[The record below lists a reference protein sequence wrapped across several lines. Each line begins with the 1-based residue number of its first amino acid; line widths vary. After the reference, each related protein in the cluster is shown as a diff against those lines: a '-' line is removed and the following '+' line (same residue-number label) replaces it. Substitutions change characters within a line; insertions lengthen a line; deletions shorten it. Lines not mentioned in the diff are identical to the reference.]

1 MMKRFVA
8 TALAVAFALSLGADL
23 AVAAAKPAPSGKVN
37 INTASVEQL
46 TTLPGVG
53 PKLAARIL
61 EYRQK
66 SGAFKSVQELMNVK
80 NMDSCKSIVYMQLS
94 VGLFTGNTQGTGKC
108 GNRSGP
114 AWSARGRGFPSHASL
129 LLSPMRIDTR

>member
-1 MMKRFVA
+1 MPNRFVA
-8 TALAVAFALSLGADL
+8 TALAVAFALSLGAGL

-37 INTASVEQL
+37 INTASAEQL

-66 SGAFKSVQELMNVK
+66 SGAFKSVQELMNVRGVGEK
-80 NMDSCKSIVYMQLS
+80 NLKKIEQYLS
-94 VGLFTGNTQGTGKC
+94 AGEAPARTG
-108 GNRSGP
+108 
-114 AWSARGRGFPSHASL
+114 A
-129 LLSPMRIDTR
+129 TR